1 MGENKWWNG
10 NRGRPKKNKDYQR
23 SIQIRVRMSALEL
36 YRIKKR
42 AKELG
47 MTISGLMRAGALTYI
62 PNEEVVRD
70 DSERT

>member
-1 MGENKWWNG
+1 MAENKWWNN

-70 DSERT
+70 DSD

>member
-1 MGENKWWNG
+1 MAENKWWNS

-70 DSERT
+70 DSD

>member
-1 MGENKWWNG
+1 MAENK
-10 NRGRPKKNKDYQR
+10 RGRPKKNKDYQR

-70 DSERT
+70 DSDGT

>member
-1 MGENKWWNG
+1 MAENKWWNN

-62 PNEEVVRD
+62 PNEEVIRD

>member
-1 MGENKWWNG
+1 MAENKWWNN

-70 DSERT
+70 DTD

>member
-1 MGENKWWNG
+1 MAENKWWNN

-47 MTISGLMRAGALTYI
+47 MTISGLMRAGAMTYI

-70 DSERT
+70 DSE

>member
-1 MGENKWWNG
+1 MAENKWWNN

-70 DSERT
+70 DSE

>member
-1 MGENKWWNG
+1 MAENKWWNN

-23 SIQIRVRMSALEL
+23 SIQIHVRMSTLEL

-70 DSERT
+70 DSD

>member
-1 MGENKWWNG
+1 MAENKWWNN

-62 PNEEVVRD
+62 PNKEVVRD
-70 DSERT
+70 DSD